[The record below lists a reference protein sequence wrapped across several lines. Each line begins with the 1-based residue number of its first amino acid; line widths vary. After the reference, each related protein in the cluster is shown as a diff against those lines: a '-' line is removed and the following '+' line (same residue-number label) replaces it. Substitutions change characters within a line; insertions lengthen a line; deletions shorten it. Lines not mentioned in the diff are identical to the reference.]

1 MAIQIKITYK
11 KNEYTLEYTRQ
22 AAANIESQ
30 GFSLAEVGSK
40 PNIMIPLLV
49 QGAFQKH
56 HRGMKRSEINEVFE
70 HVVDKVKEDESFLG
84 VLMEMYSDTMT
95 TLMDAASNDEGN
107 AATWEVLR

>member
-1 MAIQIKITYK
+1 MAIQIKITYNK
-11 KNEYTLEYTRQ
+11 QEYTLEYTRQ

-30 GFSLAEVGSK
+30 GFDLAQVGSK

-56 HRGMKRSEINEVFE
+56 HRGMKRAEINEVFE
-70 HVVDKVKEDESFLG
+70 HVTEKVRGDESFLG
-84 VLMEMYSDTMT
+84 VLMEMYSDTLT
-95 TLMDAASNDEGN
+95 TLTDEAKDEGN

>member
-11 KNEYTLEYTRQ
+11 KEEYTLEYTRQ

-30 GFSLAEVGSK
+30 GFDLSQVGSK

-56 HRGMKRSEINEVFE
+56 HRGMKRSEINEVYE
-70 HVVDKVKEDESFLG
+70 HVTEKVRDDESFLG
-84 VLMEMYSDTMT
+84 VLMEMYSETLT
-95 TLMDAASNDEGN
+95 TLTDEAKDEGN